1 MKRGERSWQKGER
14 DRDKENIVKFLW
26 KELLFEV
33 IFWSLNMT
41 FFMCE
46 IEIIEI
52 FLYLIY

>member
-26 KELLFEV
+26 KQLLFEV

-46 IEIIEI
+46 TEIIEI

>member
-33 IFWSLNMT
+33 ICWSLNMT